1 MSSFTRGSASHCGG
15 AGAEVLPADEQT
27 KPWSK
32 HDSERVCA
40 FSGYSSIMGCRTGV
54 NEHTTHT
61 TFLAQHTLHIHV
73 VQPFYYNPHEK
84 QALPFTPTISIGFL
98 SQAVY
103 CVCLCSTGLGYVIRT
118 WAS

>member
-32 HDSERVCA
+32 HDSERACA
-40 FSGYSSIMGCRTGV
+40 SPGYSSIMGCRTGV
-54 NEHTTHT
+54 NEHTPHT
-61 TFLAQHTLHIHV
+61 FPAQHTLHIHV

-84 QALPFTPTISIGFL
+84 QSPPFTPTIEAEASFPRRCTA
-98 SQAVY
+98 SP
-103 CVCLCSTGLGYVIRT
+103 CSTGLGYVIRT